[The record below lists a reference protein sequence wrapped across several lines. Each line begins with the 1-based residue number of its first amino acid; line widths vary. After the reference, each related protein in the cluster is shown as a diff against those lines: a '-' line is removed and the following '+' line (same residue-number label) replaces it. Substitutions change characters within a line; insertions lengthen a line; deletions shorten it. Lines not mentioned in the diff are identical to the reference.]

1 MTNAIRLLSPD
12 LISKI
17 AAGEVVERPASVV
30 KELLENAIDSGADTI
45 RLTIEKGGI
54 NFIEVKDNG
63 TGMSEQDAKL
73 SLIQHAT
80 SKVRTL
86 NDLHNIHTL
95 GFRGEALSSIS
106 SVSTTVIHTK
116 TVNSEPISVTK
127 DNEQITLKPG
137 TARNPG
143 TTVVVKDI
151 FQKIPARKKF
161 LRSENT
167 EYKNILS
174 IFLKIAIANYSIAF
188 EFINNN
194 KQVYSLQKKD
204 NLEERIIDIYP
215 RLKSKLIPIRFNDAN
230 ISIVGYI
237 GHPST
242 NRSDST
248 EQYLF
253 VNGRSISDS
262 TIAKAVKVGFG
273 TNLMHNQYPV
283 FFLDIKLPTE
293 NVDVN
298 IHPRKTEVR
307 FDDPGTIFRIV
318 NHSVRSALEQTL
330 QVELK
335 ARFSTLRANNDTPY
349 REREHFDSNPSVIEH
364 QRQPRS
370 EKNSVQSGI
379 IFTQSLLKP
388 LEEITSHESQRIE
401 RNDFSVI
408 QIMNT
413 YLVTENETEMLIIDQ
428 HAAAERIT
436 FEKILSKFEN
446 EETLKSQ
453 PLLLP
458 ETINL
463 SEQDLIKLKSN
474 IKNIKRLGFEMEFKG
489 STLSITGVPEILANK
504 ELLSIFQQ
512 ILSDIGNNSNK
523 EDTEILH
530 KIIATLACHSSIRA
544 GQRIGNEQARY
555 FVTNL
560 LKCKQPYSCPHGRP
574 IIWTLSKNELEKNF
588 KRKL

>member
-1 MTNAIRLLSPD
+1 MTNNIRLLSPD

-45 RLTIEKGGI
+45 TLTIEKGGI
-54 NFIEVKDNG
+54 NYIEVKDNG
-63 TGMSEQDAKL
+63 TGMNEQDAKL
-73 SLIQHAT
+73 SLVEHAT
-80 SKVRTL
+80 SKVKTV

-116 TVNSEPISVTK
+116 TVESDPISETK
-127 DNEQITLKPG
+127 NNEQITLKPG
-137 TARNPG
+137 DARNQG
-143 TTVVVKDI
+143 TTVIVKDI

-174 IFLKIAIANYSIAF
+174 IYLKIAIANYSTTF
-188 EFINNN
+188 EFINND
-194 KQVYSLQKKD
+194 KKVFSFQKTKS
-204 NLEERIIDIYP
+204 LEERIVAIYP
-215 RLKSKLIPIRFNDAN
+215 RLKSKLITIQFDDAN
-230 ISIVGYI
+230 TKITGYI
-237 GHPST
+237 GHPSV

-253 VNGRSISDS
+253 VNGRSINDPI
-262 TIAKAVKVGFG
+262 IAKAVKVGFG

-307 FDDPGTIFRIV
+307 FEDPGTIFRIV
-318 NHSVRSALEQTL
+318 NNTVRAALEQTL
-330 QVELK
+330 QGELK
-335 ARFSTLRANNDTPY
+335 ARFSSLKDSTYYPSQAVERISTPSD
-349 REREHFDSNPSVIEH
+349 RELVS
-364 QRQPRS
+364 RS
-370 EKNSVQSGI
+370 GHENHAMQNSLL
-379 IFTQSLLKP
+379 FTQNLLKP
-388 LEEITSHESQRIE
+388 LEKETSNLTQDAE
-401 RNDFSVI
+401 RNDFQVI

-413 YLVTENETEMLIIDQ
+413 YLVTQNATEMLIIDQ
-428 HAAAERIT
+428 HAAAERIN
-436 FEKILSKFEN
+436 FEKILSRFEN
-446 EETLKSQ
+446 DENLKSQ
-453 PLLLP
+453 MLLLP

-463 SEQDLIKLKSN
+463 SEQDLLRLKSN
-474 IKNIKRLGFEMEFKG
+474 IKKIRRLGFELEFKG
-489 STLSITGVPEILANK
+489 STLSITAVPEILANK
-504 ELLSIFQQ
+504 ELVGLFQQ
-512 ILSDIGNNSNK
+512 ILSDIDNNSKK
-523 EDTEILH
+523 EDTAIMH
-530 KIIATLACHSSIRA
+530 KIISTLACHSSIRA
-544 GQRIGNEQARY
+544 GQRIGEEQARY

>member
-1 MTNAIRLLSPD
+1 MINNIRLLSPD

-45 RLTIEKGGI
+45 KLTIEKGGI

-63 TGMSEQDAKL
+63 TGMNEQDAKL
-73 SLIQHAT
+73 SLVEHAT
-80 SKVRTL
+80 SKVKTV

-116 TVNSEPISVTK
+116 TAESDPISVTK
-127 DNEQITLKPG
+127 NNEQITLKPG
-137 TARNPG
+137 DARNKG
-143 TTVVVKDI
+143 TTVIVKDI

-174 IFLKIAIANYSIAF
+174 IFLKIAIANYTIAF
-188 EFINNN
+188 EFVNNN
-194 KQVYSLQKKD
+194 KIVFSLQKTKT
-204 NLEERIIDIYP
+204 LEERIVAIYP
-215 RLKSKLIPIRFNDAN
+215 RLKSKLIPIQFDDAN
-230 ISIVGYI
+230 IMITGYI
-237 GHPST
+237 GHPSL
-242 NRSDST
+242 NRSDSS

-253 VNGRSISDS
+253 VNGRSINDL

-283 FFLDIKLPTE
+283 FFLDIKIPTA

-307 FDDPGTIFRIV
+307 FDDPGMIFRFV
-318 NHSVRSALEQTL
+318 NHSVRAALEQTL
-330 QVELK
+330 QGELK
-335 ARFSTLRANNDTPY
+335 ARFSSLRDSTDYPTVGV
-349 REREHFDSNPSVIEH
+349 ERFSKPSVGEPLSKPGH
-364 QRQPRS
+364 
-370 EKNSVQSGI
+370 EKHSMQSSLL
-379 IFTQSLLKP
+379 FTQNLLKP
-388 LEEITSHESQRIE
+388 IEKETSHLTPNPE
-401 RNDFSVI
+401 RNDFQVI

-436 FEKILSKFEN
+436 FEKILARFEKDEN
-446 EETLKSQ
+446 LKSQ
-453 PLLLP
+453 MLLLP
-458 ETINL
+458 ETISL
-463 SEQDLIKLKSN
+463 SEQDLLRLKSN
-474 IKNIKRLGFEMEFKG
+474 IKNIRRLGFELEFKD
-489 STLSITGVPEILANK
+489 SKISITAVPEILAKK
-504 ELLSIFQQ
+504 ELMSIFQQ
-512 ILSDIGNNSNK
+512 ILNDIESNSKK

-544 GQRIGNEQARY
+544 GQRIGEEQARY

-560 LKCKQPYSCPHGRP
+560 LKCRQPYSCPHGRP